1 MKLKKI
7 LLSLLVLPFVSGCGE
22 SEGTNI
28 PIEEY
33 VPNLPEI
40 KNKNV
45 GDIKEDDN
53 FVYFDFY
60 EISDFHGA
68 VEYNK
73 DDDHIGIEKLS
84 TYFDEKRS
92 NNPGGTILLSGG
104 DMWQGTADS
113 NVTKGNLVTYSMNV
127 MNFDA
132 MTLGNHEYDWTDSFI
147 RNNKKKANFP
157 FLAANIIDD
166 GTGKNPDYVQASV
179 VLERGDYKIGVIG
192 TIGDS
197 IKNTIL
203 ASSVKGLTFEK
214 EVATV
219 KSEVKKLEEA
229 GCDIIVWS
237 SHNDLKE
244 LKTKINGE
252 TDLGVDLI
260 FGGHSHT
267 NLVDESNG
275 IPMIETASKAE
286 GIAHCQLKL
295 NKTTKE
301 VSAIEGY
308 GYETNLVEKE
318 FANDPDITMIYDQY
332 KKDYINPIKNR
343 KIAKANG
350 DFDKKIRLP
359 NLAVEAMYNTVKKDY
374 PNVRAAFTN
383 INGGVRQEIK
393 SGTVTYGNIYEA
405 FPFDNELV
413 IIEINGK
420 AMKKNVTNPP
430 SNAAIYQDVLV
441 ATNLNSSETYQFVT
455 TEFLATSSDF
465 FLGSGNVVAYT
476 KINLRDCI
484 SDYMKEKKTLNADD
498 YKSNAK
504 KEFNNAESF

>member
-179 VLERGDYKIGVIG
+179 VLERGDYKIG
-192 TIGDS
+192 
-197 IKNTIL
+197 
-203 ASSVKGLTFEK
+203 
-214 EVATV
+214 
-219 KSEVKKLEEA
+219 
-229 GCDIIVWS
+229 
-237 SHNDLKE
+237 
-244 LKTKINGE
+244 
-252 TDLGVDLI
+252 
-260 FGGHSHT
+260 
-267 NLVDESNG
+267 
-275 IPMIETASKAE
+275 
-286 GIAHCQLKL
+286 
-295 NKTTKE
+295 
-301 VSAIEGY
+301 
-308 GYETNLVEKE
+308 
-318 FANDPDITMIYDQY
+318 
-332 KKDYINPIKNR
+332 
-343 KIAKANG
+343 
-350 DFDKKIRLP
+350 
-359 NLAVEAMYNTVKKDY
+359 
-374 PNVRAAFTN
+374 
-383 INGGVRQEIK
+383 
-393 SGTVTYGNIYEA
+393 
-405 FPFDNELV
+405 
-413 IIEINGK
+413 
-420 AMKKNVTNPP
+420 
-430 SNAAIYQDVLV
+430 
-441 ATNLNSSETYQFVT
+441 
-455 TEFLATSSDF
+455 
-465 FLGSGNVVAYT
+465 
-476 KINLRDCI
+476 
-484 SDYMKEKKTLNADD
+484 
-498 YKSNAK
+498 
-504 KEFNNAESF
+504 